1 MELTPDKWGLLVYLN
16 EHDAVDLTT
25 VKRFMKDIAESRLA
39 IAQDNLS
46 IAEKLLEIGLSN
58 RTMIHKSYYSM
69 YHAARSAVY
78 VQMQL
83 DVTGHRPL
91 VDKFKKLLIQKF
103 GDETLAKQMNI
114 WRSERI
120 GCDYYLDVEIA
131 EEMCESAISC
141 AVMIVNTCKS
151 LVAQVSHPKI
161 KTSSVGLHASKI
173 SAVSW
178 SYSSS
183 LNSY

>member
-25 VKRFMKDIAESRLA
+25 IKRFMKDVAESRLS

-46 IAEKLLEIGLSN
+46 VAEKLLEIGLSN
-58 RTMIHKSYYSM
+58 RTVIHKSYYSM

-83 DVTGHRPL
+83 DVTRHRSL
-91 VDKFKKLLIQKF
+91 VNKFKKLLVREF
-103 GDETLAKQMNI
+103 GDETLARQMNV

-120 GCDYYLDVEIA
+120 GCDYDLGVEIA
-131 EEMCESAISC
+131 EEMCESAISD
-141 AVMIVNTCKS
+141 AVMIVDTCKN
-151 LVAQVSHPKI
+151 LVEEF
-161 KTSSVGLHASKI
+161 
-173 SAVSW
+173 
-178 SYSSS
+178 
-183 LNSY
+183 